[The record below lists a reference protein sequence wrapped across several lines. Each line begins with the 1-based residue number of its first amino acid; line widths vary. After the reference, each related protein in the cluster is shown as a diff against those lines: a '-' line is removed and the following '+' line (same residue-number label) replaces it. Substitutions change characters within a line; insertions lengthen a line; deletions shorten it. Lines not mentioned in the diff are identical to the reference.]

1 MSINVCII
9 CGHLTK
15 DVELAKTQNGNSVV
29 KFTVA
34 VNGYNDT
41 TDFINCV
48 AWNKL
53 AEIMNKYCKKGDLVT
68 VEGRISV
75 RNYENQQGKK
85 VYITEIVA
93 NNVQLPPKSDSN
105 GQNYNS
111 NVNTYQQQ
119 YQANNNTYGTQNTY
133 VQPSLTQQAEQQAY
147 YGNGNDSLDINSDD
161 LPF

>member
-1 MSINVCII
+1 MSINVAVIA
-9 CGHLTK
+9 GHLTK
-15 DVELAKTQNGNSVV
+15 DVELLKTQKGNSVA

-34 VNGYNDT
+34 VNGINDN

-53 AEIMNKYCKKGDLVT
+53 ADIVNMYCKKGDLVT

-75 RNYENQQGKK
+75 RNYENQQGQRI
-85 VYITEIVA
+85 YITEIVA
-93 NNVQLPPKSDSN
+93 SNVQLPPKSASN

-111 NVNTYQQQ
+111 NVNTYQQPNQ
-119 YQANNNTYGTQNTY
+119 VNNNTYGVQNTY
-133 VQPSLTQQAEQQAY
+133 TQPSLTQQIAQQEY
-147 YGNGNDSLDINSDD
+147 NDASNFEIASDD

>member
-1 MSINVCII
+1 MSINVAVIA
-9 CGHLTK
+9 GHLTK
-15 DVELAKTQNGNSVV
+15 DVDLAKTQNGNSVA

-53 AEIMNKYCKKGDLVT
+53 ADIVNMYCKKGDLVT

-93 NNVQLPPKSDSN
+93 NNVQLPSKSDSN
-105 GQNYNS
+105 GQNYNP
-111 NVNTYQQQ
+111 NVNTYQQPN
-119 YQANNNTYGTQNTY
+119 QANNNAYGTQNTY
-133 VQPSLTQQAEQQAY
+133 AQPSLTQQVAQQEY
-147 YGNGNDSLDINSDD
+147 NESNLDIASDD

>member
-15 DVELAKTQNGNSVV
+15 DVELLKTQNGNSVA

-53 AEIMNKYCKKGDLVT
+53 AEIMNQYCKKGDLVT
-68 VEGRISV
+68 VEVRISV

-111 NVNTYQQQ
+111 NVNTYQQSN
-119 YQANNNTYGTQNTY
+119 QANNNTYGTQNTY
-133 VQPSLTQQAEQQAY
+133 VQQSLTQQIAQQEY
-147 YGNGNDSLDINSDD
+147 NESNFRIDSDD

>member
-9 CGHLTK
+9 CGRLTK
-15 DVELAKTQNGNSVV
+15 DVELSKTQNGNSVA

-34 VNGYNDT
+34 VDGYNDNT
-41 TDFINCV
+41 NFINCV

-53 AEIMNKYCKKGDLVT
+53 ADILNQYCKKGDLVT

-105 GQNYNS
+105 GQNYNH
-111 NVNTYQQQ
+111 NVNTYQQPN
-119 YQANNNTYGTQNTY
+119 QANNNAYGTQNTY
-133 VQPSLTQQAEQQAY
+133 VQPSLTQQIAQQEY
-147 YGNGNDSLDINSDD
+147 NDASNFKIDSDE

>member
-1 MSINVCII
+1 MSINVAVIA
-9 CGHLTK
+9 GHLTK
-15 DVELAKTQNGNSVV
+15 DVELAKTQNGNSVA

-41 TDFINCV
+41 TDFINCI

-53 AEIMNKYCKKGDLVT
+53 AEILNMYCKKGDLVT

-111 NVNTYQQQ
+111 NVNTYQQPN
-119 YQANNNTYGTQNTY
+119 QANNNAYGTQNTY
-133 VQPSLTQQAEQQAY
+133 VQPSLTQQIAQQEY
-147 YGNGNDSLDINSDD
+147 NDASNFKIDSDD

>member
-15 DVELAKTQNGNSVV
+15 DVELSKTQNGNSVA

-34 VNGYNDT
+34 VDGYNDNT
-41 TDFINCV
+41 NFINCV

-53 AEIMNKYCKKGDLVT
+53 ADILNQYCKKGDLVT

-85 VYITEIVA
+85 VYVTEIVA

-105 GQNYNS
+105 GQNYNP
-111 NVNTYQQQ
+111 NVNTYQQPN
-119 YQANNNTYGTQNTY
+119 QANNNVYGTQNTY
-133 VQPSLTQQAEQQAY
+133 VQPSLTQQIAQQEY
-147 YGNGNDSLDINSDD
+147 NDASNFKIDSDD
-161 LPF
+161 LPFK

>member
-1 MSINVCII
+1 MINVAVIA
-9 CGHLTK
+9 GHLTK
-15 DVELAKTQNGNSVV
+15 DVELSKTQNGNSVA

-53 AEIMNKYCKKGDLVT
+53 ADIVNMYCNKGDLVT

-75 RNYENQQGKK
+75 RNYENQQGQRI
-85 VYITEIVA
+85 YITEIVA
-93 NNVQLPPKSDSN
+93 SNVQLPPKSVSN
-105 GQNYNS
+105 GKNYNP
-111 NVNTYQQQ
+111 NVNTRQQPN
-119 YQANNNTYGTQNTY
+119 QAYNNTYGVQNTY
-133 VQPSLTQQAEQQAY
+133 TQPSLTQQIAQQEY
-147 YGNGNDSLDINSDD
+147 NDASNFKIALDD

>member
-9 CGHLTK
+9 CGRLTK
-15 DVELAKTQNGNSVV
+15 DIELSKTQKGNSVA

-53 AEIMNKYCKKGDLVT
+53 ADIVNMYCKKGDLVT

-75 RNYENQQGKK
+75 RNYDNQQGQRI
-85 VYITEIVA
+85 YITEVVA
-93 NNVQLPPKSDSN
+93 SNVQLPPKNASN
-105 GQNYNS
+105 GQNYNP
-111 NVNTYQQQ
+111 NVNTYQQPNQ
-119 YQANNNTYGTQNTY
+119 VNNNTYGVQNTY
-133 VQPSLTQQAEQQAY
+133 TQPSLTQQIAQQEY
-147 YGNGNDSLDINSDD
+147 NGESNLDIASDD
-161 LPF
+161 LPFK

>member
-9 CGHLTK
+9 CGRLTK
-15 DVELAKTQNGNSVV
+15 DVESSKTQNGNSVA

-53 AEIMNKYCKKGDLVT
+53 ADIVNMYCKKGDLVT

-75 RNYENQQGKK
+75 RNYENQQGQRI
-85 VYITEIVA
+85 YITEVVA
-93 NNVQLPPKSDSN
+93 SNVQLPAKSASN
-105 GQNYNS
+105 VQNYNP
-111 NVNTYQQQ
+111 NVNAYQQSN
-119 YQANNNTYGTQNTY
+119 QANNNTYGTQNTY
-133 VQPSLTQQAEQQAY
+133 VQPSLTQQIAQQEY
-147 YGNGNDSLDINSDD
+147 NDGSNFKIVSDD
-161 LPF
+161 LPFK

>member
-9 CGHLTK
+9 CGRLTK
-15 DVELAKTQNGNSVV
+15 DVELSKTQNGNSVA

-53 AEIMNKYCKKGDLVT
+53 ADIVNMYCKKGDLVT

-75 RNYENQQGKK
+75 RNYENQQGQRI
-85 VYITEIVA
+85 YITEVVA
-93 NNVQLPPKSDSN
+93 SNVQLPPKNASN
-105 GQNYNS
+105 GQNYSS
-111 NVNTYQQQ
+111 NVNAYQ
-119 YQANNNTYGTQNTY
+119 YPNQANSNAYGVQNTY
-133 VQPSLTQQAEQQAY
+133 TQPSLTQQIAQQEY
-147 YGNGNDSLDINSDD
+147 NGGSDLDIASDD
-161 LPF
+161 LPFK

>member
-15 DVELAKTQNGNSVV
+15 DVELAKTQNGNSVA

-53 AEIMNKYCKKGDLVT
+53 ADIVNMYCKKGDLVT

-105 GQNYNS
+105 GQNYNP
-111 NVNTYQQQ
+111 NINTYQQSN
-119 YQANNNTYGTQNTY
+119 QANNNTYGTQNTY
-133 VQPSLTQQAEQQAY
+133 VQPSLTQQIAQQEY
-147 YGNGNDSLDINSDD
+147 NDASNFRIDSND

>member
-1 MSINVCII
+1 MSINVAVIA
-9 CGHLTK
+9 GHLTK
-15 DVELAKTQNGNSVV
+15 DVELLKTQNGNSVA

-53 AEIMNKYCKKGDLVT
+53 ADIVNMYCKKGNLVT

-75 RNYENQQGKK
+75 RNYENQQGQRI
-85 VYITEIVA
+85 YITEVVA
-93 NNVQLPPKSDSN
+93 SNVQLPPKSVSN
-105 GQNYNS
+105 GPIYNS
-111 NVNTYQQQ
+111 NVNTYQQPN
-119 YQANNNTYGTQNTY
+119 QAYNNTYGTQNMY
-133 VQPSLTQQAEQQAY
+133 VQPSLTQQIAQQEY
-147 YGNGNDSLDINSDD
+147 NDASNFEIISDD

>member
-15 DVELAKTQNGNSVV
+15 DVELLKTQNGNSVA

-53 AEIMNKYCKKGDLVT
+53 ADIVNMYCKKGDLVT

-85 VYITEIVA
+85 VYITEVVA
-93 NNVQLPPKSDSN
+93 DSVQFLSYKKSVEQ
-105 GQNYNS
+105 QNQVPNT
-111 NVNTYQQQ
+111 NTYSQPQQ
-119 YQANNNTYGTQNTY
+119 AQNQSQMAYT
-133 VQPSLTQQAEQQAY
+133 QPSLTQQAEQQAY

>member
-1 MSINVCII
+1 MSINVAVIA
-9 CGHLTK
+9 GHLTK
-15 DVELAKTQNGNSVV
+15 DVELAKTQKGNSVA

-34 VNGYNDT
+34 VNGINDN

-53 AEIMNKYCKKGDLVT
+53 ADIVNMYCKKGDLVT

-75 RNYENQQGKK
+75 RNYEDQQGQK

-93 NNVQLPPKSDSN
+93 SNVQLPPKNVSN

-111 NVNTYQQQ
+111 NVNTYQQPNQ
-119 YQANNNTYGTQNTY
+119 VNNNTYGVKNTY
-133 VQPSLTQQAEQQAY
+133 TQPSLTQQITQQEY
-147 YGNGNDSLDINSDD
+147 NENNLDIASDD
-161 LPF
+161 LPFK

>member
-1 MSINVCII
+1 MINVAVIS
-9 CGHLTK
+9 GHLTK
-15 DVELAKTQNGNSVV
+15 DVELLKTQNGNSVA

-53 AEIMNKYCKKGDLVT
+53 ADIVNMYCKKGDLVT

-105 GQNYNS
+105 GKNYNP
-111 NVNTYQQQ
+111 NINTYQQPNQ
-119 YQANNNTYGTQNTY
+119 VNNNAYGTQNTY
-133 VQPSLTQQAEQQAY
+133 VQPSLTQQIAQQEY
-147 YGNGNDSLDINSDD
+147 NDASNLDIASDD
-161 LPF
+161 LPFK

>member
-1 MSINVCII
+1 MSINVAVIA
-9 CGHLTK
+9 GHLTK
-15 DVELAKTQNGNSVV
+15 DVELSKTQNGNSVA

-53 AEIMNKYCKKGDLVT
+53 ADIVNMYCKKGDLVT

-85 VYITEIVA
+85 VYITEVVA
-93 NNVQLPPKSDSN
+93 SNVQLPPKSDSN
-105 GQNYNS
+105 GQNYNP
-111 NVNTYQQQ
+111 NVNTYQQPN
-119 YQANNNTYGTQNTY
+119 QANNNVYGTQNTY
-133 VQPSLTQQAEQQAY
+133 AQPSLTQQIAQQEY
-147 YGNGNDSLDINSDD
+147 NDASNFRIDSDD
-161 LPF
+161 LPFK

>member
-1 MSINVCII
+1 MINVAVIA
-9 CGHLTK
+9 GHLTK
-15 DVELAKTQNGNSVV
+15 DIELSKTQKGNSVA

-34 VNGYNDT
+34 VNGINDN

-53 AEIMNKYCKKGDLVT
+53 ADIVNMYCKKGDLVT

-75 RNYENQQGKK
+75 RNYENQQGQK

-93 NNVQLPPKSDSN
+93 YNVQLPPKNASN
-105 GQNYNS
+105 GQNYNP
-111 NVNTYQQQ
+111 NVNTYQQP
-119 YQANNNTYGTQNTY
+119 YQVNNNTYGVQNTY
-133 VQPSLTQQAEQQAY
+133 TQPSLTQQIAQQEY
-147 YGNGNDSLDINSDD
+147 NGESDLDIASDD